1 MNTELTNQ
9 FLYDYTNLTLYTPS
23 ILGVAVAFVVWLI
36 FLFSLRFL
44 LLMFYGFLAVRKDTK
59 AIASKKNVL
68 SDLILMKDIQTEM
81 EREIEQASLKATFQ
95 K

>member
-1 MNTELTNQ
+1 
-9 FLYDYTNLTLYTPS
+9 
-23 ILGVAVAFVVWLI
+23 
-36 FLFSLRFL
+36 
-44 LLMFYGFLAVRKDTK
+44 MFYGFLAVRKDTK